1 LRRCSGHLTP
11 SQMRRMAL
19 FVNPTL
25 IQRETVAL
33 VARACLADPQGKGNV
48 TLETLTSLTEKA
60 VARAAAEAAKAST
73 GSLTKRCGLLVC
85 RMEDACSAVGLG
97 TKNRWGSEQS
107 RRLHRECIVQHGGN
121 LSVKWSPPGTGATS
135 DMYRHRTR

>member
-1 LRRCSGHLTP
+1 MS
-11 SQMRRMAL
+11 L

-60 VARAAAEAAKAST
+60 VARAAAEAAKAAKAST
-73 GSLTKRCGLLVC
+73 GSLSKRSGFPAC
-85 RMEDACSAVGLG
+85 RREDAFSAIGARDKKG
-97 TKNRWGSEQS
+97 WGSGK
-107 RRLHRECIVQHGGN
+107 RARLHRGSIVPHGGN
-121 LSVKWSPPGTGATS
+121 LSVGSSPPA
-135 DMYRHRTR
+135 REHHARRTFIVHAC